1 MNFTRRY
8 SRKHSKRGRGTKKL
22 NTEQREKRE
31 YAREF
36 KKLHKYQIALEKKI
50 VKLKIKQDKLVEKRD
65 KDEEKI
71 KKKIDDVRGDIHT
84 NIDLLYR
91 VEQDIEESKKYLSYS
106 GLELLK

>member
-36 KKLHKYQIALEKKI
+36 KKLHKDQIALEKK
-50 VKLKIKQDKLVEKRD
+50 
-65 KDEEKI
+65 
-71 KKKIDDVRGDIHT
+71 
-84 NIDLLYR
+84 NC
-91 VEQDIEESKKYLSYS
+91 
-106 GLELLK
+106 